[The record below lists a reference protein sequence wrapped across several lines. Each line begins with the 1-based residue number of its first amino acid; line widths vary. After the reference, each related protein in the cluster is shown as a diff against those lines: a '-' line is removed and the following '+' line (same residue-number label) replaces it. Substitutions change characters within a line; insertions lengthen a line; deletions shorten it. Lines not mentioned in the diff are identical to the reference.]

1 MIIKINKIFA
11 PTLIV
16 GWLAL
21 LLFLAPVA
29 TTQSQL
35 SPQESRG
42 KQIYLLGTSKSG
54 KDILAYVGEP
64 ALELPGSTMPCANCH
79 GTNGQGKP
87 EGGIDPSNITWETLT
102 KPYGVTHTSGRKHPA
117 YTMRALELAITRG
130 LDPAGNKLLSVMP
143 RYQMTKED
151 LDDLLVY
158 LKRLGADLDP
168 GISEEKIVIGAVV
181 PASGALA
188 EMGEA
193 VKQVVTA
200 YFAEVNSQGGVYN
213 RRLELKSAAL
223 GEDARGSVERL
234 IKDEK
239 LFAMVGNF
247 IAGAEK
253 DLVPLFEQLETPV
266 IGPMTLDPQPGNP
279 VNRRVFYLL
288 SGNAGQARALVSF
301 FAKRPEAKGSGIA
314 VIYQKNDLNSA
325 VVDAIKLQSEKESLK
340 PPQVYEYAAG
350 AFSEAEAVK
359 AIRASAP
366 AAVFFTGGMT
376 ELLAFMK
383 EAETANWFPQILL
396 QGTSVGAGVFDAPA
410 GFAGKVFFTSPTSP
424 ADQTADGLKEFR
436 ALAEK
441 YKLPSKHLAAQVTAF
456 SSARVLVEALKRA
469 GKDVSRESFIQA
481 LEGFYDYATG
491 LTPAISYG
499 PNRRIGAM
507 GAYVV
512 TVDLKEKKFV
522 PVGGFVVI
530 N

>member
-1 MIIKINKIFA
+1 MKQFS
-11 PTLIV
+11 LLSM
-16 GWLAL
+16 GCLAL
-21 LLFLAPVA
+21 LLLLAPVA

-54 KDILAYVGEP
+54 KAILAYVGEP

-117 YTMRALELAITRG
+117 YTPRALELAITRG
-130 LDPAGNKLLSVMP
+130 LDPAGNKLLPVMP
-143 RYQMTKED
+143 RYQMSKED

-158 LKRLGADLDP
+158 LKRLGTDVDP
-168 GISEEKIVIGAVV
+168 GISEEKIVIGTVV

-200 YFAEVNSQGGVYN
+200 YFAEVNLQGGVYN
-213 RRLELKSAAL
+213 RRLELKSASVGASAA
-223 GEDARGSVERL
+223 DTRGNVERL

-266 IGPMTLDPQPGNP
+266 VGPMTLDPQPGNP

-301 FAKRPEAKGSGIA
+301 FAKKPEAKDGGIA
-314 VIYQKNDLNSA
+314 VVYQKSDLNSGVLA
-325 VVDAIKLQSEKESLK
+325 AIKVQSEKESLK
-340 PPQVYEYAAG
+340 APQVYEYATG
-350 AFSEAEAVK
+350 AFSAAESVK
-359 AIRASAP
+359 AIRANAP
-366 AAVFFTGGMT
+366 AAVFFTGGMP

-383 EAETANWFPQILL
+383 EAETVNWFPQILL
-396 QGTSVGAGVFDAPA
+396 QGSSVGTGVFEAPV
-410 GFAGKVFFTSPTSP
+410 GFEGKVFFTSPTSP
-424 ADQTADGLKEFR
+424 ADQTADGLREFR

-441 YKLPSKHLAAQVTAF
+441 YKLPSKHLAAQVTAL

-469 GKDVSRESFIQA
+469 GKDVSRETLIQA

-499 PNRRIGAM
+499 PNRRVGAM

-522 PVGGFVVI
+522 PVGGFVRV